1 MKLRAIPFLAAVLVM
16 APVAVAGPKAPDKTA
31 GKTPHSAAKPAKAK
45 SKPAA
50 PVTVESLLAGSRT
63 AATKG
68 EKELALRLAQ
78 SAIVADPARPGSYVA
93 LGDLYA
99 RAGEDEYARSYYE
112 AALGIDPANAAALGA
127 MKALD
132 KPANATAANA
142 APNNSGP

>member
-1 MKLRAIPFLAAVLVM
+1 MKFRAIPLLAAVLVM
-16 APVAVAGPKAPDKTA
+16 APVAVAGPKAPDKAPDTTP
-31 GKTPHSAAKPAKAK
+31 GKAPHSIAKP
-45 SKPAA
+45 
-50 PVTVESLLAGSRT
+50 AGSRT